1 MNKNRGND
9 VERTNETIISRA
21 AYDYVF
27 SVIITKNVMQMTVLG
42 KLSPHYG
49 KTNLNIKLKDVTK

>member
-9 VERTNETIISRA
+9 VERTNETISRT

-49 KTNLNIKLKDVTK
+49 KTNLNIKLEDVTN